1 MFYIKFECNKSVC
14 LITITLYFQWITL
27 HKSVKNVLRARF
39 FECNQGGVMG
49 AMNDLSP
56 FEISRLS
63 YGRSPY
69 PPILLLEE
77 LDEIPGCAQHCA
89 RRRLAQRR
97 NQHGRNCARRRE
109 GDDTLRHLKACIL
122 YHLVN

>member
-1 MFYIKFECNKSVC
+1 
-14 LITITLYFQWITL
+14 
-27 HKSVKNVLRARF
+27 
-39 FECNQGGVMG
+39 MG

-77 LDEIPGCAQHCA
+77 LYRLWA
-89 RRRLAQRR
+89 RIVRGIRDMWTSKIR
-97 NQHGRNCARRRE
+97 
-109 GDDTLRHLKACIL
+109 GDGDIELNWDLSLDVSL
-122 YHLVN
+122 YVKLMKL